1 MARIH
6 MEGIVEDLDRNF
18 ARVLKALIDDL
29 APGNTADEKAV
40 MRAFRGKLER
50 GFERWEYVSNRNVDA
65 GD

>member
-1 MARIH
+1 

-18 ARVLKALIDDL
+18 ARVLKAVLDEVI
-29 APGNTADEKAV
+29 PGNTADEKTV

-65 GD
+65 GE